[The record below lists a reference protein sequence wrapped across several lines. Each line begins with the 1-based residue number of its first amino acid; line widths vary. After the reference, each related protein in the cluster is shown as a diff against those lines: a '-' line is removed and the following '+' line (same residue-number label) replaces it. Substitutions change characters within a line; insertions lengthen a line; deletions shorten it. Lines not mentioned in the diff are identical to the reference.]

1 MENNNNMNE
10 QRNQLAGEQT
20 ENLKN
25 PFWAY
30 ALIGFS
36 VVAIIIILGGIFIWK
51 NFSTDEAEEKNKTS
65 YENKEKRNFVSAIIE
80 DKKFEQNTT
89 AEPPKSMIVEA
100 NKTTKKKVT
109 PPIITKTGLVVGDAA
124 NTGVGVDDSESSR
137 KFRRSQM
144 LFNFGQAEDDSGN
157 VTPKMSG
164 EGNGNGEIYSPT
176 AAYFSNFDQNLLLS
190 KGTYIGCSLKTRLV
204 SDIKGGIAC
213 VVSNDVYSNNGRT
226 LLIEKGSLITGTYS
240 GASIEEGMERIY
252 VIWQEIRTPNNIII
266 PVFSG
271 ASDEL
276 GGAGIAG
283 WVDNHYFK
291 RFGSAIL
298 VSVID
303 DFMSAVS
310 TRLSERKNNGNGTNT
325 TNYFNPQATQQQV
338 NDLASKT
345 LDKMINIKPTLYKNH
360 GDIVGVYVNRDIDF
374 RNVYELKRKK

>member
-36 VVAIIIILGGIFIWK
+36 VVAIIIALGGLFIWK
-51 NFSTDEAEEKNKTS
+51 NFSTDEVKEKNKTS
-65 YENKEKRNFVSAIIE
+65 YENKEKRNFVSSVIE
-80 DKKFEQNTT
+80 EKKFEQNTT
-89 AEPPKSMIVEA
+89 AEPLKPMIIEA
-100 NKTTKKKVT
+100 NKTIEKKVNA
-109 PPIITKTGLVVGDAA
+109 PIIAKTGLVVGDAA
-124 NTGVGVDDSESSR
+124 NTGVGADEGESGR
-137 KFRRSQM
+137 KFKKAQM
-144 LFNFGQAEDDSGN
+144 LFNFGQSEDDSGN
-157 VTPKMSG
+157 VTPKLSG
-164 EGNGNGEIYSPT
+164 EGNGNGEIFSPT

-276 GGAGIAG
+276 GGAGIVG

-303 DFMSAVS
+303 DFMSAVA
-310 TRLSERKNNGNGTNT
+310 TRLSERKNNGDGTNT

-345 LDKMINIKPTLYKNH
+345 LEKMINIKPTLYKNH